1 MVNPKLTKIADVM
14 QKAEEF
20 ALQEIDGKAE
30 DQLLVAAGLAAVT
43 RNLYINVLGAVE
55 AQKVFE
61 VMLDSFIVADEI
73 HSAMYDYEKP
83 TIHQEEK
90 KKLLKD
96 IWAHLKEWND
106 WGMRDWIK
114 AGIVAIVVLIVLK
127 AVILPGA

>member
-1 MVNPKLTKIADVM
+1 MENPKLTKIADVM

-20 ALQEIDGKAE
+20 AVKEIDGKSE

-43 RNLYINVLGAVE
+43 RNLYITALGPEE

-83 TIHQEEK
+83 TIH
-90 KKLLKD
+90 
-96 IWAHLKEWND
+96 
-106 WGMRDWIK
+106 
-114 AGIVAIVVLIVLK
+114 
-127 AVILPGA
+127 